1 MERRVE
7 ERWRGKGE
15 GGGRVSSWP
24 RVNTQEFPQ
33 KREVGDGRE
42 MREKER
48 EPVPRESSPGQRVR
62 RDGED
67 CRKAV
72 AHEWPRALTG
82 PWAESAPPAA
92 PRRVLTPTDRH
103 SVRPESLLASHA
115 PPPRPAAPLSPFEPR
130 RARVLWAEPGA
141 GPGAGRGPG
150 QLPPPP
156 PRPPQTFTKRRV
168 RPHQSALI
176 IVGWAAGGGRG
187 PGPAGPLGR
196 RGARGAGAG
205 RGGGRRE
212 QVKRNLRKM
221 DESGGRHP
229 QPARPPPPSL

>member
-1 MERRVE
+1 MEEKGGR
-7 ERWRGKGE
+7 RGKSQCLE
-15 GGGRVSSWP
+15 NRV
-24 RVNTQEFPQ
+24 Q
-33 KREVGDGRE
+33 GRE
-42 MREKER
+42 CKGAGVTAGKRSPTSGPR
-48 EPVPRESSPGQRVR
+48 RARGPGWRARPLLSPVASGLPG
-62 RDGED
+62 
-67 CRKAV
+67 
-72 AHEWPRALTG
+72 T
-82 PWAESAPPAA
+82 AA
-92 PRRVLTPTDRH
+92 PCAGSGWDAGRG
-103 SVRPESLLASHA
+103 ASSQPA
-115 PPPRPAAPLSPFEPR
+115 PPRPAAPRSPFERR
-130 RARVLWAEPGA
+130 RAGAAWAEPGA

>member
-1 MERRVE
+1 MERVG
-7 ERWRGKGE
+7 ERWMGKGE
-15 GGGRVSSWP
+15 GGGRVSTWP
-24 RVNTQEFPQ
+24 CVGTQEFPH
-33 KREVGDGRE
+33 KREVGDGGE
-42 MREKER
+42 MRERER
-48 EPVPRESSPGQRVR
+48 EPELREPSPRQRVR
-62 RDGED
+62 RHWED
-67 CRKAV
+67 SRKAV
-72 AHEWPRALTG
+72 AHEWPRARTG

-92 PRRVLTPTDRH
+92 PRRIGAPRDRH
-103 SVRPESLLASHA
+103 SVRPESLLASCA
-115 PPPRPAAPLSPFEPR
+115 PPPRPAALLSPFEPR
-130 RARVLWAEPGA
+130 RARAAWAEPGA
-141 GPGAGRGPG
+141 RPGAGRGPS

-156 PRPPQTFTKRRV
+156 PRPPQTFTKPRV

-187 PGPAGPLGR
+187 PGPAGPLKR

-205 RGGGRRE
+205 SGGGRRE